1 VKKILANLFRFRYRY
16 SAAIMVIAGGLYFLM
31 PSHGDGKIT
40 KANFDI
46 TKHGM
51 TQAEVEAILGPGAE
65 KSGYYE
71 IRGVP
76 WRSIVSDAGAA
87 PTVYWD
93 GDEGTIRVLFIQGN
107 RHNSPRPWLPSK
119 SENSSKAFR
128 QHRQQWTPS
137 HLLGSHR
144 RQKIGKNHTKNNEP
158 PIFIQLND

>member
-1 VKKILANLFRFRYRY
+1 MKKILANLFRFRYRY

-40 KANFDI
+40 KANFDTI
-46 TKHGM
+46 KHGM

-93 GDEGTIRVLFIQGN
+93 GDEGTIRVLFIQG
-107 RHNSPRPWLPSK
+107 RVV
-119 SENSSKAFR
+119 
-128 QHRQQWTPS
+128 
-137 HLLGSHR
+137 
-144 RQKIGKNHTKNNEP
+144 TKDWYPEP
-158 PIFIQLND
+158 PYWDRTKFHIKKWLKSIGL